1 MELVA
6 CTVGGGVMY
15 RRGTACAKALGWE
28 GAWEGLRKGPGAE
41 CEEEG
46 AESVRRQQPDLEELP
61 TLALLAGLGLQVSLS
76 RSLDQRGVEGMSSG
90 GWGQEVFGG

>member
-15 RRGTACAKALGWE
+15 RRATACAKALGWE

-61 TLALLAGLGLQVSLS
+61 ALASLAGLGLQVSLS
-76 RSLDQRGVEGMSSG
+76 STEG
-90 GWGQEVFGG
+90 